1 MRISTEKVSSAL
13 TRRHFAL
20 WMTASGLSAC
30 GGGGGEGAP
39 APAPPPGPAPGPAS
53 LSLMAGG
60 LGGIGFLGGKD
71 TQARLPQEI
80 IGLTFSTQGDMWFVG
95 RGSDTQRIGHVSAQG
110 TMTYGSAFTQH
121 AISGVVDASGRY
133 LVALF
138 FGPVQVVCAWE
149 GDTLQV
155 VAGRSRAPGE
165 PDVMQDGKGATA
177 QICRFDSPVLGGDG
191 LVYFLD
197 RPFVAAHRTLRA
209 LAPDGTV
216 TSLLAVP
223 DGSRLLVSPTGAI
236 RMFIDAQSRVEWAEL
251 ANTAPGVYAW
261 NVLPSSWPSGS
272 AVPLAPVKGSADR
285 YWSYD
290 AAARTVAHYA
300 LDGTRQNAR
309 ELPGEL
315 DVAAPNPATG
325 HLALRIRRDLGAPN
339 SWQYPAELY
348 LLDPSQAPTAP
359 LSAWV
364 GLPDQLG
371 HTDGVGDAARFDF
384 TGGAHAI
391 SEGSG
396 PLFVAVGA
404 GTTYG
409 GAAPPVRTVA
419 PSGQVASTAL
429 PYRRTGLLAIA
440 YGYLLT
446 YDRSTNTVLRT
457 PKNGSGT
464 VWEPWV
470 QSSVFAGY
478 GGLQVLR
485 PDTTGLLWFATRTLP
500 AGGGGGSNPTGEGTS
515 LIGTISATGKVQVLL
530 GDPQQVYSA
539 ANYPPLA
546 QRPWYLDITDIAF
559 EGTAS
564 PVSWVLCNRTVLTSQ
579 GEFERYAP
587 ALVRLE
593 GATRQAFALPGLDTQ
608 RRELMPYQQLCV
620 LPGRPGQVFLS
631 GPCGVY
637 RWTVAKGLELVAG
650 QADPTPGGVRLGAL
664 PARLN
669 LVKFISPGPDANSL
683 YVGSENSV
691 LRLGL
696 PG

>member
-1 MRISTEKVSSAL
+1 MNPPDETVASSL

-20 WMTASGLSAC
+20 WMTASGLTAC
-30 GGGGGEGAP
+30 GGGGSDETP
-39 APAPPPGPAPGPAS
+39 APAPPPVEPGPPS
-53 LSLMAGG
+53 LSLLAGG
-60 LGGIGFLGGKD
+60 LGGIGFLGGSG
-71 TQARLPQEI
+71 TQARLPQET
-80 IGLTFSTQGDMWFVG
+80 IGLAFSTQGDMWFVG

-110 TMTYGSAFTQH
+110 TMAYGSAFTQR

-165 PDVMQDGKGATA
+165 PDVMQDGKGAAA

-216 TSLLAVP
+216 TSLLTAP

-236 RMFIDAQSRVEWAEL
+236 RMFIDTQSRVEWAEL
-251 ANTAPGVYAW
+251 AQPTPGVYAW
-261 NVLPSSWPSGS
+261 NTLPSGWPSGS

-285 YWSYD
+285 YWGYD

-315 DVAAPNPATG
+315 DVAASNPATG

-359 LSAWV
+359 LTAWV

-371 HTDGVGDAARFDF
+371 HTDGVGDSARFDF
-384 TGGAHAI
+384 TAGAHAI

-396 PLFVAVGA
+396 PLFLAVGA

-409 GAAPPVRTVA
+409 GAAPPVRTLA

-429 PYRRTGLLAIA
+429 PYRRTACWPSPTAI
-440 YGYLLT
+440 
-446 YDRSTNTVLRT
+446 
-457 PKNGSGT
+457 
-464 VWEPWV
+464 
-470 QSSVFAGY
+470 
-478 GGLQVLR
+478 
-485 PDTTGLLWFATRTLP
+485 
-500 AGGGGGSNPTGEGTS
+500 
-515 LIGTISATGKVQVLL
+515 
-530 GDPQQVYSA
+530 
-539 ANYPPLA
+539 
-546 QRPWYLDITDIAF
+546 
-559 EGTAS
+559 
-564 PVSWVLCNRTVLTSQ
+564 C
-579 GEFERYAP
+579 
-587 ALVRLE
+587 
-593 GATRQAFALPGLDTQ
+593 
-608 RRELMPYQQLCV
+608 
-620 LPGRPGQVFLS
+620 
-631 GPCGVY
+631 
-637 RWTVAKGLELVAG
+637 
-650 QADPTPGGVRLGAL
+650 
-664 PARLN
+664 
-669 LVKFISPGPDANSL
+669 
-683 YVGSENSV
+683 
-691 LRLGL
+691 
-696 PG
+696 